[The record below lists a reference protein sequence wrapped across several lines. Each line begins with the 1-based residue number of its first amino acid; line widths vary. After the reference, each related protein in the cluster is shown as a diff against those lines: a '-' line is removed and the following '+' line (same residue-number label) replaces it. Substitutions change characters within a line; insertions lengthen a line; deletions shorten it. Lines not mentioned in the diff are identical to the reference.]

1 MPHRTAA
8 DIMARSVVTLSPD
21 MDIYGAVQLLLKKEI
36 SGAPVVDPEGR
47 LVGVL
52 SEKDCLKVLAGG
64 ALDGLPEGKVS
75 DYMTR
80 SVESVTPTTS
90 LYDIVHVLPA
100 GSLWALACHRSDRT
114 RRGADQPAGYARG
127 HRVHPGQLLSV
138 RHRGQVPS
146 QRRHGSGFRHAPRQ
160 GTIAWR

>member
-8 DIMARSVVTLSPD
+8 DIMTRSVVTLSPD

-36 SGAPVVDPEGR
+36 SGAPVVGPEGR

-80 SVESVTPTTS
+80 SVESITPTTS
-90 LYDIVHVLPA
+90 LYDIVQPKSTTLV
-100 GSLWALACHRSDRT
+100 SLGCHN
-114 RRGADQPAGYARG
+114 
-127 HRVHPGQLLSV
+127 
-138 RHRGQVPS
+138 
-146 QRRHGSGFRHAPRQ
+146 
-160 GTIAWR
+160 